1 MRLNLPIR
9 LRLTLLYCLVL
20 GLSFVAFFYI
30 CDLGFQHSIETTVN
44 EASRSNLEI
53 VRRLLSNAAPR
64 GEQHAQKEL
73 KELSELWANGALLEV
88 ADTKSNW
95 LFQSPQFREADPP
108 LPPASAERMLFA
120 TTNLQALQYRVAA
133 ETVEAGGERY
143 EVRVAVPTEPFD
155 QALDSFRLIEKE
167 ALPVLVLL
175 AALLGYWLS
184 GKSLQPVNRIMQ
196 TAEQIGAQN
205 LSLRLEVPAAKDELR
220 RLTETLNAMLARIE
234 DSFRRI
240 TQFTA
245 DASHDL
251 RTPVTVI
258 RSTAEI
264 ALRRPRQAEEYRDAL
279 RRILETSEQTTDL
292 LENLLE
298 LARSDAG
305 AVELDMQPVDLN
317 QHVRQAREQGAALA
331 AGKSLSV
338 TLRAPESPTWVRGD
352 EVAIHRL
359 LLILIDNAVK
369 YTPAGGNC
377 EIALWRNERQAHI
390 AVKDNGVG
398 IAEEDLDAIFERFQ
412 RADRARSRETPGAGL
427 GLAIARWIAET
438 HGGTIRAESV
448 LGSGS
453 VFHVSLPVSQ
463 ES

>member
-20 GLSFVAFFYI
+20 GLSFIAFFYI
-30 CDLGFQHSIETTVN
+30 CDLGFRRSIETTVN

-53 VRRLLSNAAPR
+53 VRRLLGNAAPG
-64 GEQHAQKEL
+64 GEQHVQKEL

-88 ADTKSNW
+88 SDTKGAW
-95 LFQSPQFREADPP
+95 LFQSPQFRDAVPP
-108 LPPASAERMLFA
+108 LAPATAERMLFA

-133 ETVEAGGERY
+133 ETVEAGGERH

-205 LSLRLEVPAAKDELR
+205 LSLRLEVPPANDELR
-220 RLTETLNAMLARIE
+220 RLTETLNAMLGRIE
-234 DSFRRI
+234 DSFRKV

-258 RSTAEI
+258 RSAAEI
-264 ALRRPRQAEEYRDAL
+264 ALRRPRQAEEYREAL
-279 RRILETSEQTTDL
+279 RRILETSEQTTGL

-305 AVELDMQPVDLN
+305 VVELEMRPVDLN
-317 QHVRQAREQGAALA
+317 QHVRQAQEQGAALA
-331 AGKSLSV
+331 AGKSLSI
-338 TLRAPESPTWVRGD
+338 TLQAPESPTWVQAD

-390 AVKDNGVG
+390 AVKDNGIG
-398 IAEEDLDAIFERFQ
+398 IAEEDLGAIFERFR
-412 RADRARSRETPGAGL
+412 RADRARSRKTSGAGL
-427 GLAIARWIAET
+427 GLAIARWITET

-453 VFHVSLPVSQ
+453 VFHVSFPISQ